1 MVLDALLR
9 FWGFS
14 PIITL
19 VTIFDFFPVENS
31 TIHYSVLKQKISCI
45 FKVQRALSKRP
56 PVPTH
61 THAPEPA
68 EY

>member
-1 MVLDALLR
+1 MLCLDFGGLVPL
-9 FWGFS
+9 S
-14 PIITL
+14 PWLQSSI
-19 VTIFDFFPVENS
+19 FPVENS

-68 EY
+68 EYNR